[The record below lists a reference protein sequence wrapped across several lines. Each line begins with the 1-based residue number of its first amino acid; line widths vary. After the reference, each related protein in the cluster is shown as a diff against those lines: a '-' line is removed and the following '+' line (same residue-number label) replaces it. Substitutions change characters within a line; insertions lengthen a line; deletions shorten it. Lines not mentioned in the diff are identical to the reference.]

1 MKNKNI
7 FLAISVTIDSK
18 SVFKAQK
25 EFLLVM
31 LALLLAFKI
40 VLKYLIHLNYK
51 VSFFFML
58 VIYYSEKYT

>member
-51 VSFFFML
+51 R
-58 VIYYSEKYT
+58 